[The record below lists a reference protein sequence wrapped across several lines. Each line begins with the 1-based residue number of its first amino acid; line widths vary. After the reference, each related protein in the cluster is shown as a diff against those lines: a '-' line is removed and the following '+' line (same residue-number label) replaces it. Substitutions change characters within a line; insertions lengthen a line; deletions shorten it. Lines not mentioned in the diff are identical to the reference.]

1 MNNVRL
7 GTHGKVW
14 GDNGGIARLKVLQR
28 DMWTLAAGKAYAKSI
43 DDEAIRLLTEG
54 GGDE

>member
-1 MNNVRL
+1 MNNVL
-7 GTHGKVW
+7 LDTHGRAW
-14 GDNGGIARLKVLQR
+14 ADNGEQARLKGSECN
-28 DMWTLAAGKAYAKSI
+28 MWTLAAGKAYAKSI

>member
-1 MNNVRL
+1 MNNVL
-7 GTHGKVW
+7 LDTHGRGW
-14 GDNGGIARLKVLQR
+14 ADNHRTARLRVLQR